1 MNSKSQNL
9 FETSLVLTTAS
20 LKIICKTCGGG
31 CWDILLAF
39 TQTTYIKK
47 TKNYIHRLF
56 SCLSRFYGSL
66 VIPK

>member
-47 TKNYIHRLF
+47 QKIIYRD
-56 SCLSRFYGSL
+56 CSRAFPVST
-66 VIPK
+66 VV